1 MKKGDIILIPFPF
14 TDLAGNKKRPAIVL
28 ASGNLDIVVAF
39 VSAQIKWKEN
49 TDVFLK
55 PTIENGLKKD
65 SIVRLSKL
73 ATLDKDLA
81 IGLIG
86 QVDEDAIK
94 SINKSL
100 IKVLEIDD

>member
-1 MKKGDIILIPFPF
+1 M
-14 TDLAGNKKRPAIVL
+14 
-28 ASGNLDIVVAF
+28 
-39 VSAQIKWKEN
+39 KEN